1 MRVTL
6 KKASGANLCVLRAS
20 ESALSAERFPQ
31 RAPSREKAQSTTET
45 PHPGRAFTYK
55 IFSRLTAKSRRKALG
70 LGLFG
75 NRRRDNF
82 YEADTLPAGEGVGRP
97 RAASKDARFV
107 LPGRLKSA
115 PRCCILPDPPLD
127 GPLRTAR
134 TAGLAWSTNA
144 ASPVPQPWRKWSRA
158 GPLVTAI
165 PIALDRDPRRGRA
178 RHVGGRGVESLP
190 LSKTVACEEEALA
203 PDLSPFPNLT

>member
-1 MRVTL
+1 MSFAPRRARSPPNGSRSGL
-6 KKASGANLCVLRAS
+6 RQEKKRK
-20 ESALSAERFPQ
+20 
-31 RAPSREKAQSTTET
+31 APPKPLILGVHSLTN
-45 PHPGRAFTYK
+45 YK

-107 LPGRLKSA
+107 LSGRLKSA

-127 GPLRTAR
+127 GPSRTAR

-190 LSKTVACEEEALA
+190 LSKTAACEEEALA